1 MATAELRS
9 DIISAMRNDGAVDA
23 QEFADIV
30 RGNFGDDISDAA
42 IDQAFAEMSG
52 SDLSTPLTIRGAAEQ
67 AVTYNGET
75 SNAGGS
81 DAGQAV
87 QGALSDAMEDD
98 GQLTFAEFK
107 AIYATHGDGTMSDAD
122 LRAAYKS
129 GSSFSADAMAGALA
143 DVGVTGATGGGT
155 SANGSGATG
164 GGTSANGSGA
174 TGGTSGGGG
183 TADKDADYFYPFAAG
198 GIAMF
203 LPADGVSTFDT
214 FKQGVV
220 DTIVNDGGDAAWVTD
235 AVIQPYFD
243 GIADKSDFDQ
253 IVQAGAEA
261 SAAAY
266 ANGTGATG
274 GTSGG
279 TTGGG
284 TTGGG
289 TTGGDA
295 TGGATGGGTTGG
307 TTGGGTSTGSNGF
320 VSAGTDALGQDIDN
334 DIDGIGGIDSLEF
347 RNVVANELIRQGYPG
362 NSVFSEGE
370 LVSIIQDQFETIADG
385 KNGPE
390 VRAAAEQ
397 AIANVIASNLL

>member
-143 DVGVTGATGGGT
+143 DVGVTGAGGGAGSTGSSGANGSGATGGGTSANGSGATGGGT

-174 TGGTSGGGG
+174 TGGTS
-183 TADKDADYFYPFAAG
+183 
-198 GIAMF
+198 
-203 LPADGVSTFDT
+203 
-214 FKQGVV
+214 
-220 DTIVNDGGDAAWVTD
+220 
-235 AVIQPYFD
+235 
-243 GIADKSDFDQ
+243 
-253 IVQAGAEA
+253 
-261 SAAAY
+261 
-266 ANGTGATG
+266 
-274 GTSGG
+274 
-279 TTGGG
+279 GG

-320 VSAGTDALGQDIDN
+320 VSAGTDALGQDIDRFAN
-334 DIDGIGGIDSLEF
+334 DPGGIRHIHFQD
-347 RNVVANELIRQGYPG
+347 VVADELQRQGYNG
-362 NSVFSEGE
+362 NLPLSHGPLFN
-370 LVSIIQDQFETIADG
+370 IIKQEYSTIGDEQ
-385 KNGPE
+385 NGPA
-390 VRAAAEQ
+390 VRAAAER
-397 AIANVIASNLL
+397 AIAGILAYTPPT